1 MNTEKIYDF
10 IVISGIGNELKAIDI
25 DDSESITYAMELL
38 FVPEILMIVPQEAK
52 PPPVLEKFLQPR
64 EGVRLH
70 AQKQVPSFHEFVL
83 TGLSGGQ
90 LYGFSVT
97 EYPQFNKESYL
108 ALRELFKSQGRDKGI
123 PDTLHS
129 ARTLAIISKY
139 PYHKTFM
146 NILKTFMK
154 SLPEGWKF
162 NKKIALDL
170 SLLLDKVQIPKP
182 ELIPKPLIFNKI
194 NFGSF
199 PLIPD
204 EKHLP
209 LSDNDF
215 DTLFTLLSIE
225 NIIIIFSALAQERK
239 LIFISRSLEY
249 LTPCIFSILSLLYP
263 FSWPYPLI
271 PILPS
276 DFIEVFE
283 SPMPYILGCLSSV
296 LELCFPDGD
305 QMIIDLDSNHII
317 SKEPIDKLPPRIYSK
332 LLKKLK
338 NNCNLFK
345 SPMKSLRISPLSGIS
360 SIGEREYEHD
370 FEYTSFSS
378 SSFSSSSSDDD
389 DENNKHNDQKEK
401 KGGNGSNNSEKISS
415 KKNTKVVKNDNSRN
429 FFKYRRNPL
438 RLRKSKSNSPH
449 INKNR
454 KQKSLSSFSLYKVNK
469 TELRKSQSFQKNK
482 KHKSLGSL
490 NQNTRITNV
499 QQIDGKND
507 LKTKKNK
514 EKEKGKK
521 KEKRRRK
528 KRKKRK
534 VNKKSKKNAKTGKS
548 EEIGNE
554 QDNEEQQNENKKS
567 QKEKELNNNKKI
579 EEKIEEKGEVGEENK
594 SDKKEK
600 KEKNKKEEKEKKE
613 EKGGEADKEKEDV
626 EGKNEKIRKIKKK
639 ELNNNKK
646 IEEKMEEQGEVG
658 EENKSDKKEK
668 EKNNNEEKEKNEEEG
683 GEADKEKEEDE
694 GKKDEQK
701 NEKKNEKTKQN
712 EKKELNNNKK
722 IEEKIEKADKV
733 EEKKKKKQEQEFENK
748 KQEQKQKQK
757 ELEEKKEEKEKII
770 FNLANIRNTF
780 LSIFIEWFKNYSRSV
795 IIPKNEEE
803 FMNNKIFNDE
813 QFLETAPEDCL
824 PLLEKF
830 ITSQM
835 FMLYIEEQITNKSKT
850 NSNDYF
856 LNLIKEKLE
865 KKYQNFIKYQNLSYS
880 GWMKKKTNNRL
891 KNWKNRYFILKDKQL
906 YSSHKMITNKNNKL
920 QQVPIFQGRSKIVIP
935 NIKLYQKEKEKFKTN
950 FYKMNIITRFEKNKK
965 NVEKTLELATETQ
978 MLQKKWVKFL
988 KFICM
993 KNDEIQ
999 FLSKYK
1005 KMYDNETN
1013 HLRKVRKKTII
1024 DGINLNKIFEEKEEN
1039 VVTIG
1044 NLSCKIGFST
1054 DMTEESSTDYEKN
1067 DNEKLLNK

>member
-1 MNTEKIYDF
+1 MSTEKIYDF

-52 PPPVLEKFLQPR
+52 PQPVLEKFLQPR

-129 ARTLAIISKY
+129 GRTLAIISKY

-225 NIIIIFSALAQERK
+225 NIIIIFSALMQERK

-249 LTPCIFSILSLLYP
+249 LTPCIFSLLSLLYP

-305 QMIIDLDSNHII
+305 QMVIDLDSNHII
-317 SKEPIDKLPPRIYSK
+317 STEPIVKLPPRIHSK

-360 SIGEREYEHD
+360 SIGEKEYEHD

-378 SSFSSSSSDDD
+378 SSFSFSGDEV
-389 DENNKHNDQKEK
+389 DENNKDNDQKEK
-401 KGGNGSNNSEKISS
+401 KVPNGTLDSEKISS
-415 KKNTKVVKNDNSRN
+415 NKNTKVVKNENSRK
-429 FFKYRRNPL
+429 FFKYRRNPF
-438 RLRKSKSNSPH
+438 RLRKTKSNSPF
-449 INKNR
+449 ISKNR
-454 KQKSLSSFSLYKVNK
+454 KQKSLSSFSPPKVEK
-469 TELRKSQSFQKNK
+469 TELRKTQSFHKNK
-482 KHKSLGSL
+482 KHKSVGSL
-490 NQNTRITNV
+490 NQITRMPNV
-499 QQIDGKND
+499 QRIDTKNN
-507 LKTKKNK
+507 LKVKKNQ
-514 EKEKGKK
+514 ENGNGKK
-521 KEKRRRK
+521 KEKEKRKRKRNK
-528 KRKKRK
+528 KRKQ
-534 VNKKSKKNAKTGKS
+534 KKNRQTEKKENNDKKIQ
-548 EEIGNE
+548 EEDKGGVVKQEDGLETRENNKNKNE
-554 QDNEEQQNENKKS
+554 NENKG
-567 QKEKELNNNKKI
+567 KEGK
-579 EEKIEEKGEVGEENK
+579 
-594 SDKKEK
+594 
-600 KEKNKKEEKEKKE
+600 
-613 EKGGEADKEKEDV
+613 EADKEKEV
-626 EGKNEKIRKIKKK
+626 KEEEQEHEHESEQEQENENKNKKK
-639 ELNNNKK
+639 EQKQNEKEEKEFKNNKK
-646 IEEKMEEQGEVG
+646 IVEGQEDGVETR
-658 EENKSDKKEK
+658 ENKKE
-668 EKNNNEEKEKNEEEG
+668 NENKGERTEEG
-683 GEADKEKEEDE
+683 
-694 GKKDEQK
+694 
-701 NEKKNEKTKQN
+701 
-712 EKKELNNNKK
+712 
-722 IEEKIEKADKV
+722 DKV
-733 EEKKKKKQEQEFENK
+733 GKIKKQEQEQEQE
-748 KQEQKQKQK
+748 QEQKNKNKKKEQKQK
-757 ELEEKKEEKEKII
+757 ELEGKEMKEKKKKKKRKKKI
-770 FNLANIRNTF
+770 
-780 LSIFIEWFKNYSRSV
+780 

-813 QFLETAPEDCL
+813 EFLETAPEDCI

-835 FMLYIEEQITNKSKT
+835 FTLYIEEQITNKTKN

-865 KKYQNFIKYQNLSYS
+865 KKYQDFIKYQNLSYS

-935 NIKLYQKEKEKFKTN
+935 NMKLYEKEKEKFKDN
-950 FYKMNIITRFEKNKK
+950 FYKMNIITIFEKNKK
-965 NVEKTLELATETQ
+965 KVEKTLELATETQ

-988 KFICM
+988 KFICLT
-993 KNDEIQ
+993 NDEIQ

-1005 KMYDNETN
+1005 KMYGNETK
-1013 HLRKVRKKTII
+1013 HLRKVRTKTIVG
-1024 DGINLNKIFEEKEEN
+1024 GINLNKIFEEKEEN

-1054 DMTEESSTDYEKN
+1054 DITEESGTDYEKIE
-1067 DNEKLLNK
+1067 NEKLFNK